1 MVVFNKQMDLPIV
14 LEKFD
19 DEAIMLAAK
28 DLQKNLRDL
37 SGKENGFEI
46 INDYN
51 FKGIYVRT
59 ITGENAES
67 YTVKVMA
74 DRVLIEGTDVLG
86 TVYGIYAFA
95 TKCLNIQPVYRLVDL
110 FPAQKESLE
119 LEEIEFSSAPRQV
132 QFRGWFINDE
142 DLLSE
147 LKISGG
153 VRDIDYEFY
162 KDIIDV
168 DVLDMVLET
177 ALRLEINM
185 IIPASLVDI
194 DNPDEEKLVEAV
206 CRRGMYI
213 SMHHIE
219 PMGVSFFGAEKY
231 LKRNGYADEQL
242 SFIQNRDRMVEIWTY
257 YAKKWAKYASHVVWQ
272 LGLRGKGDQAVWQ
285 ADPNVP
291 DSMETRGA
299 IITDAINTQY
309 EIIRSVLNTDDFYS
323 TATLWNEGSEL
334 CGMGYLKLPANT
346 IPVFADLG
354 LDQMFGEDLFKIG
367 QNMDCKYGVYYHAQ
381 FWTLGPHLTEG
392 CNPVKMAYCYKE
404 AAKTGQLIYSILNI
418 SNVRPLHISAIMN
431 AAILQNPLAFDA
443 DKALLNLDLEVFGE
457 YGSLVN
463 EIRKAY
469 YASFADFGND
479 ALKKT
484 ADLWHFYYREYGDL
498 PFIRNAATDGQ
509 VAFFGKAL
517 IRGKINNKLP
527 APDAATRALFDK
539 SAKAFEKLYH
549 KAELLEVKLEKDT
562 VLYFQ
567 QFIRYPIL
575 HMQMLSLWDMVCIDL
590 TDKTLPLE
598 FRRDR
603 ATYGCECL
611 ERILQERVVLEQ
623 GQWKHYHRGEK
634 KVNIRELLRLTDLA
648 KDGELYERDVPTQNK
663 NGASFAL

>member
-1 MVVFNKQMDLPIV
+1 MIVFDKQHDLPIIV
-14 LEKFD
+14 KKD
-19 DEAIMLAAK
+19 IDEAILLAVK
-28 DLQKNLRDL
+28 DLQRNLRDL
-37 SGKENGFEI
+37 SGKQDGFEI
-46 INDYN
+46 VNDVLLP
-51 FKGIYVRT
+51 GIYVEL
-59 ITGENAES
+59 IHSNDAES
-67 YTVKVMA
+67 YGIKILK
-74 DRVLIEGTDVLG
+74 DRILITGSDVLG
-86 TVYGIYAFA
+86 TVYGVYAFA
-95 TKCLNIQPVYRLVDL
+95 TKCLQIQPVYRLVDL

-119 LEEIEFSSAPRQV
+119 LEEIEFSSAPKQV
-132 QFRGWFINDE
+132 RFRGWFINDE

-153 VRDIDYEFY
+153 VRDIDYDFY
-162 KDIIDV
+162 KDVIDV
-168 DVLDMVLET
+168 DVLDMILET
-177 ALRLEINM
+177 ALRLEMNM

-194 DNPDEEKLVEAV
+194 DNPDEEKLVQAV

-219 PMGVSFFGAEKY
+219 PMGVSYFGAEKY

-257 YAKKWAKYASHVVWQ
+257 YAKKWSKYASHVIWQ

-291 DSMETRGA
+291 DSMEFRGA

-354 LDQMFGEDLFKIG
+354 LDQMFGEDLYKIG

-392 CNPVKMAYCYKE
+392 CNPIKMAYCYKE
-404 AAKTGQLIYSILNI
+404 AAKTGQLVYSILNI
-418 SNVRPLHISAIMN
+418 SNVRPLHISAMMN
-431 AAILQNPLAFDA
+431 AAILKEPLTCDA
-443 DKALLNLDLEVFGE
+443 GAKLLSWDKEVFGE
-457 YGSLVN
+457 FGSQVN
-463 EIRKAY
+463 EIRKGY
-469 YASFADFGND
+469 YASFADFGTD
-479 ALKKT
+479 AVKKT
-484 ADLWHFYYREYGDL
+484 ANLWHFYYREYEDL

-527 APDAATRALFDK
+527 DPDATTKALFEK
-539 SAKAFEKLYH
+539 SAKDFEALYR
-549 KAELLEVKLEKDT
+549 KAQLLEEKLEKDT

-567 QFIRYPIL
+567 QFIKYPIL
-575 HMQMLSLWDMVCIDL
+575 HMQMLSLWDIVCIDL
-590 TDKTLPLE
+590 TDKSLPLE
-598 FRRDR
+598 FRQAR

-634 KVNIRELLRLTDLA
+634 KVNIRELLRLTDLS
-648 KDGELYERDVPTQNK
+648 KDGELYERDVPAQNK

>member
-1 MVVFNKQMDLPIV
+1 MIIFNKQMDLPIV
-14 LEKFD
+14 LDKYA
-19 DEAIMLAAK
+19 DEAIMLAAR

-46 INDYN
+46 VNDYN

-59 ITGENAES
+59 INGENAES

-110 FPAQKESLE
+110 FPAQNESLE

-153 VRDIDYEFY
+153 VRDVDYAFY
-162 KDIIDV
+162 KDVIDV

-219 PMGVSFFGAEKY
+219 PMGVSYFGAEKY

-257 YAKKWAKYASHVVWQ
+257 YAKKWSKYASHVVWQ

-309 EIIRSVLNTDDFYS
+309 EIIRGVLNTDDFHS

-418 SNVRPLHISAIMN
+418 SNVRPLHISAMMN

-443 DKALLNLDLEVFGE
+443 DKALLNLDLEIFGE
-457 YGSLVN
+457 YGSQVN
-463 EIRKAY
+463 EIRRSY

-509 VAFFGKAL
+509 IAFFGKAL

-527 APDAATRALFDK
+527 APDSATRALFDK
-539 SAKAFEKLYH
+539 SSKSFENLYRKAQ
-549 KAELLEVKLEKDT
+549 LLEAKLEKDT

-567 QFIRYPIL
+567 QFVKYPIL

-648 KDGELYERDVPTQNK
+648 KDGELYERDVPAQNK

>member
-1 MVVFNKQMDLPIV
+1 MIIFNKQMDLPIV
-14 LEKFD
+14 LDKYA
-19 DEAIMLAAK
+19 DEAIMLAAR

-46 INDYN
+46 VNDYN

-59 ITGENAES
+59 INGENAES

-110 FPAQKESLE
+110 FPAQNESLE

-219 PMGVSFFGAEKY
+219 PMGVSYFGAEKY

-257 YAKKWAKYASHVVWQ
+257 YAKKWSKYASHVVWQ

-309 EIIRSVLNTDDFYS
+309 EIIRGVLNTDDFHS

-418 SNVRPLHISAIMN
+418 SNVRPLHISAMMN

-443 DKALLNLDLEVFGE
+443 DKALLNLDLEIFGE
-457 YGSLVN
+457 YGSQVN
-463 EIRKAY
+463 EIRRSY

-509 VAFFGKAL
+509 IAFFGKAL

-527 APDAATRALFDK
+527 APDSATRALFDK
-539 SAKAFEKLYH
+539 SSKSFENLYRKAQ
-549 KAELLEVKLEKDT
+549 LLEAKLEKDT

-567 QFIRYPIL
+567 QFVKYPIL

-648 KDGELYERDVPTQNK
+648 KDGELYERDVPAQNK

>member
-1 MVVFNKQMDLPIV
+1 MIVFDKKQVLPIIV
-14 LEKFD
+14 EKFI
-19 DEAIMLAAK
+19 DEAVLLAVK
-28 DLQKNLRDL
+28 DLQMNLRDL
-37 SGKENGFEI
+37 SGKQDGFEI
-46 INDYN
+46 TAD
-51 FKGIYVRT
+51 GDASAIYVRT
-59 ITGENAES
+59 LHCGEVES
-67 YTVKVMA
+67 YVVKILP
-74 DRVLIEGTDVLG
+74 DRVIIEGADVLG

-110 FPAQKESLE
+110 FPAEKESLE
-119 LEEIEFSSAPRQV
+119 LQETEFSSAPRQV
-132 QFRGWFINDE
+132 KFRGWFINDE

-162 KDIIDV
+162 KDVIDS

-194 DNPDEEKLVEAV
+194 DNPDEEKLVQAV

-219 PMGVSFFGAEKY
+219 PMGVSYFGAEKY
-231 LKRNGYADEQL
+231 LKRNGNADEQV
-242 SFIQNRDRMVEIWTY
+242 SFIQNRERMVEIWTY
-257 YAKKWAKYASHVVWQ
+257 YAKKWSKYASHVVWQ

-299 IITDAINTQY
+299 IITDAISTQY
-309 EIIRSVLNTDDFYS
+309 EIIRSILKTDDFYS

-334 CGMGYLKLPANT
+334 YGMGYLKLPRNT
-346 IPVFADLG
+346 IPIFADLG

-367 QNMDCKYGVYYHAQ
+367 QNMDCKYGVYYHAS

-418 SNVRPLHISAIMN
+418 SNVRPLHVSAMMN

-443 DKALLNLDLEVFGE
+443 DEALLRWDADVFGE
-457 YGSLVN
+457 YGSQVN

-484 ADLWHFYYREYGDL
+484 ADLWHFYYREYGKL

-509 VAFFGKAL
+509 IAFFGKAL
-517 IRGKINNKLP
+517 VRGKVNNKLP
-527 APDAATRALFDK
+527 APDQTTRMLLQE
-539 SAKAFEKLYH
+539 SANAFKELYAQAEELETKLNR
-549 KAELLEVKLEKDT
+549 DSS
-562 VLYFQ
+562 LYFK
-567 QFIRYPIL
+567 QFIKYPIL
-575 HMQMLSLWDMVCIDL
+575 HMQMLTLWDIVCIDL
-590 TDKTLPLE
+590 TDKTKPLE
-598 FRRDR
+598 CRRQR
-603 ATYGCECL
+603 ATFGCECL
-611 ERILQERVVLEQ
+611 ETILRERVVLEE
-623 GQWKHYHRGEK
+623 GQWKNYHRGEK

-648 KDGELYERDVPTQNK
+648 KDGELYERDVPAKNK
-663 NGASFAL
+663 GGASFAL